1 MWVTTSLDLFLI
13 TMTAVYVVLVLY
25 MRRGWFQIPYFKREQ
40 ATVGT
45 TVSVLIAARNEE
57 ENIARTLDCIVG
69 QDFPK
74 ELLQIIVVDD
84 HSTDNTA
91 AIVASYA
98 SRGVTLLSL
107 NEGDK
112 LNSYKKLAISRA
124 IAQATGEIIITTDA
138 DCRMGREWLRT
149 IVRFFEE
156 TGAFMVSSPVA
167 YHEEKSRFERLQT
180 LEFLYLIGLGAAG
193 IGNEN
198 PTTCNGANLA
208 YRRSLFHEMGGFNG
222 IDNLA
227 SGDDELFLHKVAEK
241 YAEKIKFCKSKEAIV
256 YTDAKAT
263 LSGFI
268 SQRRRWASKST
279 KYRDK
284 RVVYLGVSIWLFN
297 LSLIAGLLQFIM
309 DLPNVHV
316 LFLLAFGMKVLVEL
330 IFIYPLCGLVNRR
343 FLLVYL
349 FPLSLIHALYLVY
362 IGVAG
367 NVGKYDWKGRKVR

>member
-1 MWVTTSLDLFLI
+1 MFLI
-13 TMTAVYVVLVLY
+13 IMTVVYVVLVLY
-25 MRRGWFQIPYFKREQ
+25 MRRGWFRIPYFRSPNSP
-40 ATVGT
+40 VHT

-57 ENIARTLDCIVG
+57 HVIARTLDCIIH

-91 AIVASYA
+91 AVVASYA
-98 SRGVTLLSL
+98 SRGVTLLQL

-124 IAQATGEIIITTDA
+124 IEQASGEIIVTTDA
-138 DCRMGREWLRT
+138 DCRMGAQWLRT
-149 IVRFFEE
+149 VVGYFEK
-156 TGAFMVSSPVA
+156 TGAYMVSSPVA
-167 YHEEKSRFERLQT
+167 YSEEKSYFERLQT

-193 IGNEN
+193 IGNRN

-208 YRRSLFHEMGGFNG
+208 YRRKLFYEMDGFNG

-241 YAEKIKFCKSKEAIV
+241 YAEKIGFCKSKDAIV

-263 LSGFI
+263 LSSFI

-284 RVVYLGVSIWLFN
+284 RVVWLGISIWLFN
-297 LSLIAGLLQFIM
+297 LSLIVGLIQFIV
-309 DLPNVHV
+309 DLPNVNV
-316 LFLLAFGMKVLVEL
+316 LFLLAFGLKMLAEL
-330 IFIYPLCGLVNRR
+330 AFIYPLCGLVNRHA
-343 FLLVYL
+343 LLVNL
-349 FPLSLIHALYLVY
+349 LPLSFIHAVYLVY

-367 NVGKYDWKGRKVR
+367 NVGKYDWKGRKVN

>member
-1 MWVTTSLDLFLI
+1 MWVATSLDIFLV
-13 TMTAVYVVLVLY
+13 TMTVVYVVLVFY
-25 MRRGWFQIPYFKREQ
+25 MLRGWMQIPYFKPQ
-40 ATVGT
+40 QT
-45 TVSVLIAARNEE
+45 TVHTPISVLIAARNEE
-57 ENIARTLDCIVG
+57 DNIARTLNCIVN

-98 SRGVTLLSL
+98 SRGVTLLQL

-124 IAQATGEIIITTDA
+124 IAQASGEIIVTTDA
-138 DCRMGREWLRT
+138 DCRMGTNWLRT
-149 IVRFFEE
+149 VVSYFEE
-156 TGAFMVSSPVA
+156 TEGYMVSSPVA
-167 YHEEKSRFERLQT
+167 YSEEKSYFERLQT

-193 IGNEN
+193 IGNKN

-208 YRRSLFHEMGGFNG
+208 YRRDLFYEMGGFNG

-241 YAEKIKFCKSKEAIV
+241 YAEKIGFCKSKDAIV

-284 RVVYLGVSIWLFN
+284 RVVWLGVSIWLFN
-297 LSLIAGLLQFIM
+297 LSLIAGLMQFII
-309 DLPNVHV
+309 DLPNVNV
-316 LFLLAFGMKVLVEL
+316 LFLVAFVMKVLAEL
-330 IFIYPLCGLVNRR
+330 AFIYPLCGLVNRHA
-343 FLLVYL
+343 LLVNL
-349 FPLSLIHALYLVY
+349 FPLSFIHAVYLVY

-367 NVGKYDWKGRKVR
+367 NVGKYDWKGRRVN